1 MKLERVEFIYADIPL
16 VRPFQTS
23 FSTQTVRHLI
33 VVKAHTNVGIGWSEC
48 VAMAEP
54 LYSSEYLSACVDVIK
69 SFFLP
74 TLKNAGDFEVSQIS
88 KILEPFLGHPMA
100 KAALE
105 TACLDAQLRSE
116 NRSFAQ
122 FFGAT
127 KTKVDCGVSVGIS
140 PSIEKLEEEVASYV
154 EQGYKRIKL
163 KIQPGW
169 DVKPVGR
176 IRELY
181 PNTLMQVDANQAYTR
196 GDIEHLLQLDQFD
209 LLLNEQP
216 LHEHDILGHAKLAAR
231 AKTPVC
237 LDESII
243 SLQTAQDAIEL
254 KATTVINIKPGRVG
268 GYLEGKA
275 IHDYCFA
282 NNIDVWCGGMLET
295 GIGRAANVALAAL
308 DGFTL
313 PGDTSA
319 SNRYYKRDLTEP
331 FVMKDGQLEVP
342 TGPGI
347 GVAID
352 EDFLNSIAVKR
363 EEVRL

>member
-1 MKLERVEFIYADIPL
+1 MRIERVEFIYADLPL

-23 FSTQTVRHLI
+23 FSTQRERHLI
-33 VVKAHTNVGIGWSEC
+33 VFKVHTDLGIGWSEC

-54 LYSSEYLSACVDVIK
+54 LYSSEYLAGCVDVVRT
-69 SFFLP
+69 FFLP
-74 TLKNAGDFEVSQIS
+74 ALKRVGNFEVGDIAR
-88 KILEPFLGHPMA
+88 ILEPFLGHPMA

-105 TACLDAQLRSE
+105 TACLDAYLKSQ

-127 KTKVDCGVSVGIS
+127 RTKVDCGVSVGIS
-140 PSIEKLEEEVASYV
+140 SSIESLEEEVASYIA
-154 EQGYKRIKL
+154 QGYKRIKL

-169 DVKPVGR
+169 DIKPVGR

-181 PNTLMQVDANQAYTR
+181 PNTLMQVDANQAYSR
-196 GDIEHLLQLDQFD
+196 ADIPHLLQLDQFN

-216 LHEHDILGHAKLAAR
+216 LHEHDILGHAKLAAQ

-243 SLQTAQDAIEL
+243 SLQTAQDAIEM
-254 KATTVINIKPGRVG
+254 KATTIINIKPGRVG
-268 GYLEGKA
+268 GYLESKA
-275 IHDYCFA
+275 IHDYCQS
-282 NNIDVWCGGMLET
+282 IGIKVWCGGMLES

-308 DGFTL
+308 DGFKL

-319 SNRYYKRDLTEP
+319 SDRYYKRDITEP

-342 TGPGI
+342 NKPGI

-352 EDFLNSIAVKR
+352 EEFLNSITIKQ

>member
-1 MKLERVEFIYADIPL
+1 MKIEKIEFIFADLPL

-23 FSTQTVRHLI
+23 FSTQTVRHLV

-54 LYSSEYLSACVDVIK
+54 LYSSEYLSGCVDVIK
-69 SFFLP
+69 TFFLP
-74 TLKNAGDFEVSQIS
+74 ALKEAGEFEVSEIS

-105 TACLDAQLRSE
+105 TACLDAQLKSE
-116 NRSFAQ
+116 NRSFAE

-127 KTKVDCGVSVGIS
+127 RTKVDCGVSVGIS
-140 PSIEKLEEEVASYV
+140 SSIEKLEEEVAGYIA
-154 EQGYKRIKL
+154 EGYKRIKL

-169 DVKPVGR
+169 DIKPVSR

-196 GDIEHLLQLDQFD
+196 SDIGHLLQLDQFN

-216 LHEHDILGHAKLAAR
+216 LHEHDIVGHAKLAAK

-243 SLQTAQDAIEL
+243 SLQTAQDSIEL
-254 KATTVINIKPGRVG
+254 KATSVINVKPGRVG
-268 GYLEGKA
+268 GYLESRA
-275 IHDYCFA
+275 IHDYCQS
-282 NNIDVWCGGMLET
+282 IDIPVWCGGMLES

-308 DGFTL
+308 DGFKL

-319 SNRYYKRDLTEP
+319 SNRYYKRDITEP
-331 FVMKDGQLEVP
+331 FIMKNGQLDVP
-342 TGPGI
+342 NKPGI
-347 GVAID
+347 GVAVD
-352 EDFLNSIAVKR
+352 EEFLNSIAEKRDEVK
-363 EEVRL
+363 L

>member
-1 MKLERVEFIYADIPL
+1 
-16 VRPFQTS
+16 
-23 FSTQTVRHLI
+23 
-33 VVKAHTNVGIGWSEC
+33 
-48 VAMAEP
+48 
-54 LYSSEYLSACVDVIK
+54 
-69 SFFLP
+69 
-74 TLKNAGDFEVSQIS
+74 
-88 KILEPFLGHPMA
+88 
-100 KAALE
+100 
-105 TACLDAQLRSE
+105 
-116 NRSFAQ
+116 
-122 FFGAT
+122 
-127 KTKVDCGVSVGIS
+127 
-140 PSIEKLEEEVASYV
+140 
-154 EQGYKRIKL
+154 
-163 KIQPGW
+163 
-169 DVKPVGR
+169 
-176 IRELY
+176 
-181 PNTLMQVDANQAYTR
+181 MQVDANQAYSR
-196 GDIEHLLQLDQFD
+196 SDVEHLLQLDQFN

-243 SLQTAQDAIEL
+243 SLQTAQDAIEM

-282 NNIDVWCGGMLET
+282 NKIDVWCGGMLET
-295 GIGRAANVALAAL
+295 GIGRAVNVALAAL

-319 SNRYYKRDLTEP
+319 SSRYYKRDITEP
-331 FVMKDGQLEVP
+331 FVMKNGQLDVP

-363 EEVRL
+363 EEVKL

>member
-1 MKLERVEFIYADIPL
+1 MKIERIEFIYADLPL

-23 FSTQTVRHLI
+23 FSTQTKRHLI
-33 VVKAHTNVGIGWSEC
+33 VIKVHTNVGVGWSEC

-54 LYSSEYLSACVDVIK
+54 LYSSEYLAACVDVIK

-74 TLKNAGDFEVSQIS
+74 ALKNAGEFEVSQIS

-105 TACLDAQLRSE
+105 TACLDAQLKSE
-116 NRSFAQ
+116 GRSFAQ

-127 KTKVDCGVSVGIS
+127 RTKVDCGVSVGIS
-140 PSIEKLEEEVASYV
+140 PSLAQLEEEVASYV

-169 DVKPVGR
+169 DIKPVGR

-181 PNTLMQVDANQAYTR
+181 PDTLLQVDANQAYTR
-196 GDIEHLLQLDQFD
+196 NDIDHLLQLDQFN

-243 SLQTAQDAIEL
+243 SLQTAQDAIEM

-268 GYLEGKA
+268 GYFESKA
-275 IHDYCFA
+275 IHDHCQSIK
-282 NNIDVWCGGMLET
+282 IDVWCGGMLES
-295 GIGRAANVALAAL
+295 GIGRAANVALASL

-319 SNRYYKRDLTEP
+319 SSRYYKQDITEP
-331 FVMKDGQLEVP
+331 FIMKNGQLDVP

-347 GVAID
+347 GVNVD
-352 EDFLNSIAVKR
+352 EEFLNSISGKR
-363 EEVRL
+363 EEVKF